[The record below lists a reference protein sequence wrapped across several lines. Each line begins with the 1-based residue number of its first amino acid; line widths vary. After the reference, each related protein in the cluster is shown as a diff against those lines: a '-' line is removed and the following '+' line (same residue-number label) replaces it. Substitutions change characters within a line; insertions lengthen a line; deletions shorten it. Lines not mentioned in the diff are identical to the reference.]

1 MGKILLQSMD
11 HIVHGEE
18 KAFTSASEILLLQMQ
33 KRCQLSS
40 VHDACMSQSV
50 IYC

>member
-18 KAFTSASEILLLQMQ
+18 RAFTYASEILLLQMQ
-33 KRCQLSS
+33 KRCQLSTML
-40 VHDACMSQSV
+40 A
-50 IYC
+50 